1 MLVIVE
7 YSSIHC
13 DNCFMRWQLNSLHG
27 YNLFE
32 IQNKQNT
39 SHIGTE
45 SINFTYQ
52 NLDLIYILWAEH
64 ICIFINL
71 CAVYKTLDTIYC
83 LCGVYN
89 LYSVC
94 Q

>member
-1 MLVIVE
+1 
-7 YSSIHC
+7 
-13 DNCFMRWQLNSLHG
+13 MRWQLSSLHG

-52 NLDLIYILWAEH
+52 NLDLIYIFWAEQH
-64 ICIFINL
+64 IVFLLTSVLYI
-71 CAVYKTLDTIYC
+71 TLDTIYC